1 MNMRNKK
8 WERDFSPIDP
18 HGTSFVDTAYT
29 KAYLRHLFVA
39 GEMLAAQLASEH
51 NLAFYLDVV
60 AQARKH
66 IEAGDFLSWKEAA
79 VRRLQN
85 RL

>member
-1 MNMRNKK
+1 MY
-8 WERDFSPIDP
+8 S
-18 HGTSFVDTAYT
+18 SYT
-29 KAYLRHLFVA
+29 QAYLRHLSVA
-39 GEMLAAQLASEH
+39 GVMLAAQRASEH
-51 NLAFYLDVV
+51 NLVFYLHVV